1 MNKEIQYIS
10 GLLQKTYDGDP
21 WFGRSVKKVVAEVD
35 AKTALQKP
43 NQQHS
48 ILELIYHMLNW
59 REFVI
64 SRLQPGNDKPIQYF
78 DKNDWRELDHHD
90 ESLWEKG
97 LQLLENTQ
105 QLLVVLLS
113 NLEDDV
119 LSKQVADREY
129 NYRFLFHGIIQH
141 DIYHLGQIAY
151 VKKLLG

>member
-1 MNKEIQYIS
+1 MNKEIQYIIM
-10 GLLQKTYDGDP
+10 LLKRTYDGDP
-21 WFGRSVKKVVAEVD
+21 WFGLSIKKVVGEVD

-78 DKNDWRELDHHD
+78 DKNDWRELDHRD
-90 ESLWEKG
+90 ESLWKKG

-105 QLLVVLLS
+105 QLLVVLLG
-113 NLEDDV
+113 NLQDDV

-129 NYRFLFHGIIQH
+129 NYLFLLHGMIQH
-141 DIYHLGQIAY
+141 DIYHSGQIAY
-151 VKKLLG
+151 VKKLLQ

>member
-35 AKTALQKP
+35 AKTSIQKP

-64 SRLQPGNDKPIQYF
+64 SRLQSGNDKPIKYF

-129 NYRFLFHGIIQH
+129 NYRFLLHGMIQH

-151 VKKLLG
+151 LKKLLQ